1 MVPCPFA
8 LLLLLAAQLEPIRDN
23 SFLLEEAYNQ
33 EPGVVQHITSYQ
45 NGRHETWAWT
55 FTQEWPVG
63 TGRHQLSYTLA
74 GLDPGPD
81 KSGFG
86 DFAAHWRYQLVGED
100 GGIVAL
106 APRVSVLLPF
116 GDAEHGLGEGGPG
129 LQVNVPLSVELP
141 GGFVTHTN
149 IGGTYLY
156 DAENEI
162 GDEADLTLF
171 NFGQSVVWHARPR
184 LDLLLEAVF
193 LSGESV
199 VAPGSTAPEQ
209 AVFLSPG
216 VRWAHDVA
224 GGLQIVPG
232 LAVPWGVGPSHGD
245 RSVFF
250 YLSFEHPFRR

>member
-1 MVPCPFA
+1 VTTPLLTV
-8 LLLLLAAQLEPIRDN
+8 LLLLPAQLAPIRDN

-33 EPGVVQHITSYQ
+33 ESGVVQHITSYQ
-45 NGRHETWAWT
+45 HGRRGSWAWT

-63 TGRHQLSYTLA
+63 SGRHQLSYTLA

-86 DFAAHWRYQLVGED
+86 DAAAHWRYQLVGA
-100 GGIVAL
+100 GGGNVAL
-106 APRVSVLLPF
+106 APRVSLLVPF

-149 IGGTYLY
+149 VGGTYLH
-156 DAENEI
+156 DAENEV

-171 NFGQSVVWHARPR
+171 NFGQSVIWHARPR
-184 LDLLLEAVF
+184 LDILLEAVF
-193 LSGESV
+193 LSGESI
-199 VAPGSTAPEQ
+199 VAPRSTEPEQ
-209 AVFLSPG
+209 ALFLSPG
-216 VRWAHDVA
+216 VRWAHDLA

-232 LAVPWGVGPSHGD
+232 VAVPWGVGPSHGD

-250 YLSFEHPFRR
+250 YLSFEHRFRR